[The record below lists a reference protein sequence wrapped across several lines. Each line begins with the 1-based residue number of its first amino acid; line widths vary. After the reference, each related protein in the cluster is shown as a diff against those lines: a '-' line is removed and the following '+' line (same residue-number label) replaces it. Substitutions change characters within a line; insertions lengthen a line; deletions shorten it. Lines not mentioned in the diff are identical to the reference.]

1 MRTNPPSIEA
11 NNTDVFIWALYLL
24 GGASKQ
30 VDVEEIYLKAFELAP
45 ARMGWRTRPDLP
57 NFKKT
62 AKALQEIEAKSHV
75 GLLQKLGANYRR
87 LTPEGVKWVETY
99 KEILSSTY
107 SSADRVAAPKN
118 ADVSRRERELKSSQV
133 WEFWR
138 AGNPLTLELLALAL
152 QCSKSSSQAIW
163 QDRLSD
169 LDLVAS
175 YSQDQEIKNF
185 AALAR
190 DTYKKESKNG

>member
-11 NNTDVFIWALYLL
+11 NNTDVFVWALYLL
-24 GGASKQ
+24 GGASRQ

-87 LTPEGVKWVETY
+87 LTPDGVAWVEKFKEVLSKTY
-99 KEILSSTY
+99 GDALK
-107 SSADRVAAPKN
+107 VAAPKT
-118 ADVSRRERELKSSQV
+118 AQSTRRERELRNSEV
-133 WEFWR
+133 WQLWKDGGQLNIEH
-138 AGNPLTLELLALAL
+138 LAFAL
-152 QCSKSSSQAIW
+152 QCSRSSSKAIW
-163 QDRLSD
+163 LDRLAD
-169 LDLVAS
+169 LDFLAAGSHDPEMKAFSLVARAT
-175 YSQDQEIKNF
+175 YDQEIH
-185 AALAR
+185 
-190 DTYKKESKNG
+190 

>member
-30 VDVEEIYLKAFELAP
+30 VDVEAIYLKAFELAP

-87 LTPEGVKWVETY
+87 LTPEGVTWVEEY
-99 KEILSSTY
+99 KSILASTY
-107 SSADRVAAPKN
+107 SAAEKVAAPKN
-118 ADVSRRERELKSSQV
+118 ADVSRRERELKTSQV
-133 WEFWR
+133 WDFWR
-138 AGNPLTLELLALAL
+138 SGNPLTLELLAFAL

-163 QDRLSD
+163 QDRLAD
-169 LDLVAS
+169 LDFVAANS
-175 YSQDQEIKNF
+175 TDANLKKF
-185 AALAR
+185 AENAR
-190 DTYKKESKNG
+190 ETYKKESKNG

>member
-1 MRTNPPSIEA
+1 MRTNPPSLEA

-24 GGASKQ
+24 GGAAKQ
-30 VDVEEIYLKAFELAP
+30 IDVEEIYLKAFELAP

-87 LTPEGVKWVETY
+87 LTPAGVSWVEQY
-99 KEILSSTY
+99 KSILSATY
-107 SSADRVAAPKN
+107 SNAEKVAAPKN
-118 ADVSRRERELKSSQV
+118 TDIFRRERELKSSQV
-133 WEFWR
+133 WDFWQS
-138 AGNPLTLELLALAL
+138 GNALTLELLAFAL

-163 QDRLSD
+163 QDRLAD
-169 LDLVAS
+169 LDFVAS
-175 YSQDQEIKNF
+175 NSADQQIKRF
-185 AALAR
+185 AEAAR
-190 DTYKKESKNG
+190 ETYKKESRNG